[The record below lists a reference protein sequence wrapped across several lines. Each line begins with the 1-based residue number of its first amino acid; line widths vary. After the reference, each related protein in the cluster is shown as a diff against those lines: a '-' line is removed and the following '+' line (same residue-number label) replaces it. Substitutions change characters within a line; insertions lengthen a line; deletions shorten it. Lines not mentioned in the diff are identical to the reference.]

1 MRSNQDIAA
10 SGSFRRA
17 ARQPGDAQRSCY
29 GIQVLVA
36 GRRKHWRDDVSAQV
50 RRAGFNAIMVDS
62 AVDALTV
69 LALGLPLDVLV
80 TDAHLQGALC
90 CSQLAAEARLMRPNL
105 GIVLAS
111 DMNGGEERAPLPPD
125 CIVMA
130 ESNERSDLARTVR
143 EALAVCA
150 S

>member
-10 SGSFRRA
+10 SGSFRGGNRL
-17 ARQPGDAQRSCY
+17 PTDAQRSCY

-50 RRAGFNAIMVDS
+50 RRAGFNATMVDS

-69 LALGLPLDVLV
+69 LALGLPVDVLV
-80 TDAHLQGALC
+80 TDADLQGTLC
-90 CSQLAAEARLMRPNL
+90 CSQLAAEARLLRPNL

-111 DMNGGEERAPLPPD
+111 DTTGGDRLAPLPPD

-130 ESNERSDLARTVR
+130 EGHDRIDLARTLR
-143 EALAVCA
+143 AALAA
-150 S
+150 RPT